1 MKLLYLVNLFI
12 VCSSAFTIQSSN
24 SLMLK
29 SNLNICRCHSF
40 HPSNNFYKTY
50 QPLKKSNNNY
60 FLKKYDNDDNN
71 NDDKKDDNIQLL
83 NITILL
89 LASLKIII
97 LLFKDIYL

>member
-50 QPLKKSNNNY
+50 QPLKKSNNN

>member
-50 QPLKKSNNNY
+50 QPLKKSNNN

-83 NITILL
+83 YITILF